1 MKIFPWIIGAAVAI
15 CATLGI
21 VYVIAVS
28 RIH

>member
-1 MKIFPWIIGAAVAI
+1 MKTFLWIIGGAVAI